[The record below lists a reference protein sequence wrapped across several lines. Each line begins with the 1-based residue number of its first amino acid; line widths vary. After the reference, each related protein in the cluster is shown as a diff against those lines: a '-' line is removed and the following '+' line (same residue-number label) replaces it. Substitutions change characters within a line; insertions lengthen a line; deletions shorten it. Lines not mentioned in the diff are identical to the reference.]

1 MPQSQDNESSS
12 AVVYIG
18 NNRWLA
24 ACQQARD
31 ISYHAKSNI
40 KPSSFV
46 QYVLDNFSDQARA
59 ALLMELRDESLKED
73 KKSE

>member
-1 MPQSQDNESSS
+1 MPQPPDNESTS

-18 NNRWLA
+18 NYRWLS
-24 ACQQARD
+24 ACQHARD
-31 ISYHAKSNI
+31 ISYHAKTNI

-59 ALLMELRDESLKED
+59 ALLMELRNESSKEG
-73 KKSE
+73 